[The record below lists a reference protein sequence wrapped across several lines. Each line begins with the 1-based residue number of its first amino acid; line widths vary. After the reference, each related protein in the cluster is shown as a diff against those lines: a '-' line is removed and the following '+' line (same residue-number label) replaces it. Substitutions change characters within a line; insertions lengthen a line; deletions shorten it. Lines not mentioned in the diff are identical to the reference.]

1 MNKIA
6 LEYQNNVRYIG
17 KISENWKW
25 NFVETIF
32 CLFCIFNISYFF
44 PSFQKQTLKMQNGV
58 QLFCK
63 SNKYFSRFVWDG
75 WKEKNRYN
83 RKKAVHQKYVKWY
96 YYN

>member
-44 PSFQKQTLKMQNGV
+44 SIFSKANSQN
-58 QLFCK
+58 
-63 SNKYFSRFVWDG
+63 
-75 WKEKNRYN
+75 
-83 RKKAVHQKYVKWY
+83 AKWGSIIL
-96 YYN
+96 